1 VKAFKSNG
9 GGILD
14 NQFIRIFNL
23 YKNDI
28 YRLAYSY
35 TKNIS
40 DSDDITQNTFIKL
53 YNHIDILNNQDQD
66 IKKWLIKVTINEC
79 KTFLLSSWK
88 KKIIAFTEKEENT
101 LSTTLPDNYLLEA
114 ILQLPKKYRTI
125 IFLYYYENYKIKEIS
140 EILNISVTN
149 IQTILSRARKKLK
162 EILKEA

>member
-1 VKAFKSNG
+1 M
-9 GGILD
+9 D
-14 NQFIRIFNL
+14 
-23 YKNDI
+23 
-28 YRLAYSY
+28 
-35 TKNIS
+35 
-40 DSDDITQNTFIKL
+40 
-53 YNHIDILNNQDQD
+53 NQDQD
-66 IKKWLIKVTINEC
+66 IKKWLVKVTINEC

-101 LSTTLPDNYLLEA
+101 LTTILPDNDLLEA

-149 IQTILSRARKKLK
+149 IQTILSRARKELK

>member
-1 VKAFKSNG
+1 MDK
-9 GGILD
+9 
-14 NQFIRIFNL
+14 QFIRIFNL

-53 YNHIDILNNQDQD
+53 YNYIDILNNPDQD
-66 IKKWLIKVTINEC
+66 IKKWLVKVTINEC

-101 LSTTLPDNYLLEA
+101 LSTTLPDNDLLEA

>member
-1 VKAFKSNG
+1 VKAFKSSG
-9 GGILD
+9 GDILD
-14 NQFIRIFNL
+14 KQFIRIFNL

-40 DSDDITQNTFIKL
+40 DSDDITQSTFIKL
-53 YNHIDILNNQDQD
+53 YNHVDILNNQDLD
-66 IKKWLIKVTINEC
+66 IKKWLVKVAINEC

-88 KKIIAFTEKEENT
+88 KKIVAFTEKEENT
-101 LSTTLPDNYLLEA
+101 LSTTLPDNNLLEA

-149 IQTILSRARKKLK
+149 IQSILSRARKKLK